1 MDIKFFDIV
10 LLVKKIFNHRR
21 LHMNNYRFS
30 SYVGILLCCF
40 VLVLSNIAY
49 TQVEGGIGPS
59 LPNASAASF
68 YYISKP
74 GELTMQ
80 VNIWGAVQ
88 KPGRYEIPTS
98 TDLVQLVSYAG
109 GPNQDAKIDKVKIMR
124 GIKKE
129 GGTSKEEYFL
139 DLEELSTIDESKLVL
154 YPGDTIFIDRSSWST
169 VKDWLPIV
177 TTAVIVTSTIINV
190 IILDRRLR

>member
-1 MDIKFFDIV
+1 MKSTKLFYVVCI
-10 LLVKKIFNHRR
+10 LV
-21 LHMNNYRFS
+21 
-30 SYVGILLCCF
+30 ILLEMAF
-40 VLVLSNIAY
+40 VKSIYA
-49 TQVEGGIGPS
+49 QSEAGIGS
-59 LPNASAASF
+59 INPNSSPASF

-74 GELTMQ
+74 GEVTMQ

-88 KPGRYEIPTS
+88 KPGRYEVPTS
-98 TDLVQLVSYAG
+98 TNLIQLVSYAG

-169 VKDWLPIV
+169 VRDILTIV
-177 TTAVIVTSTIINV
+177 TTAAIITSAIANV
-190 IILDRRLR
+190 IIVDRRLR

>member
-1 MDIKFFDIV
+1 MKNTKPLFAVCF
-10 LLVKKIFNHRR
+10 LV
-21 LHMNNYRFS
+21 
-30 SYVGILLCCF
+30 ILIEMAF
-40 VLVLSNIAY
+40 VKSTFA
-49 TQVEGGIGPS
+49 QSEAGIGS
-59 LPNASAASF
+59 INPNSSPAAF

-74 GELTMQ
+74 GEVTMQ

-88 KPGRYEIPTS
+88 RPGRYEAPTS
-98 TDLVQLVSYAG
+98 TNLIQLVSYAG

-124 GIKKE
+124 WIKKE
-129 GGTSKEEYFL
+129 GGTSKEEYFV
-139 DLEELSTIDESKLVL
+139 DLEELSTTEDSKLVL